1 MYVLQDV
8 CICPKLNANLA
19 GSRATEQ
26 KSSLQKVR
34 EYLHLRVTMW
44 HYLVTT
50 AFLFVE
56 FTGIAN
62 TQAHHHSSSYWKIQA

>member
-34 EYLHLRVTMW
+34 EYLHLRVTI
-44 HYLVTT
+44 L
-50 AFLFVE
+50 L
-56 FTGIAN
+56 
-62 TQAHHHSSSYWKIQA
+62 